1 VFNGFYYLKNETVAF
16 VLTNLDD
23 LYLFVTL
30 VEEGSFTLA
39 AKKTRMPKSTLS
51 RRLAQL
57 EQKIG
62 SELLIRTTRN
72 KELTES
78 GRLLYCAAKEH
89 VEALSKIE
97 EEVGSLIHQPQ
108 GQLNILLPLE
118 FFNRIISVLITDFI
132 ELYPKIHISCQHYS
146 DDIPKFD
153 PHFDLCFVLHEQLLP
168 ASNWISKTLLSFSQS
183 IYAPQNIDCS
193 MIKKAEDLT
202 EQNCILA
209 QPNQPWLFR
218 DNDKVQAISVKG
230 QVTLSSPEM
239 RQQAAEKGLG
249 LCKLPDYALQQGT
262 ELTNKLGNSHLKR
275 ICLDKQP
282 IAQQLS
288 VLYQSRKIPVKT
300 RAFLDYFQSNIGK
313 LL

>member
-1 VFNGFYYLKNETVAF
+1 

-30 VEEGSFTLA
+30 VEQGSFTAA
-39 AKKTRMPKSTLS
+39 AKKMSMPKSTLS
-51 RRLAQL
+51 RRLVQL
-57 EQKIG
+57 ESKIG

-72 KELTES
+72 QQLTES
-78 GRLLYCAAKEH
+78 GRLLYCASKEH
-89 VEALSKIE
+89 IEALSKIE
-97 EEVGSLIHQPQ
+97 EEVGALIHQPQ

-118 FFNRIISVLITDFI
+118 FFNQIISTLITDFI
-132 ELYPKIHISCQHYS
+132 ALYPKIHISCQHYS
-146 DDIPKFD
+146 GEIPDFN
-153 PHFDLCFVLHEQLLP
+153 PQFDLCFVLHEQLLP
-168 ASNWISKTLLSFSQS
+168 ASNWISKALLSFSQS
-183 IYAPQNIDCS
+183 IYAAENFDIT
-193 MIKKAEDLT
+193 MINSAEDLT
-202 EQNCILA
+202 SHNCILA

-218 DNDKVQAISVKG
+218 DKDKVQAIFVRG

-239 RQQAAEKGLG
+239 RQQAATKGLG
-249 LCKLPDYALQQGT
+249 LCKLPDYVLQQGT
-262 ELTNKLGNSHLKR
+262 KPSQLQR

-300 RAFLDYFQSNIGK
+300 RTFLDYFQSNIGK

>member
-1 VFNGFYYLKNETVAF
+1 M
-16 VLTNLDD
+16 LTNLDD

-39 AKKTRMPKSTLS
+39 AKKTMMPKSTLS
-51 RRLAQL
+51 RRLTQL

-62 SELLIRTTRN
+62 SDLLIRTTRSQA
-72 KELTES
+72 LTES

-118 FFNRIISVLITDFI
+118 FFNRLISALITDFI
-132 ELYPKIHISCQHYS
+132 ALYPKIHISCQHYS
-146 DDIPKFD
+146 DDMPKFD
-153 PHFDLCFVLHEQLLP
+153 PHYDLCFVLHEQLLP

-183 IYAPQNIDCS
+183 IYAPANFNS
-193 MIKKAEDLT
+193 EMINSAEDLT
-202 EQNCILA
+202 THNCILA
-209 QPNQPWLFR
+209 QPSQPWLFR
-218 DNDKVQAISVKG
+218 DNDKVQAIYVNG

-249 LCKLPDYALQQGT
+249 LCKLPDYVFQQGH
-262 ELTNKLGNSHLKR
+262 NKPNNQSQLQR
-275 ICLDKQP
+275 INLDKQP

-288 VLYQSRKIPVKT
+288 VLYQSRKIPIKT
-300 RAFLDYFQSNIGK
+300 RTFLDYFQSHIGK